1 MKAKVGE
8 IVKLQ
13 KQTDDMIDHLNATIA
28 KGSKQVRDQL
38 VTILSE
44 NEQAQTSVVL
54 KDSETVD
61 AALKSMRVFDHNK
74 MEERDLAQTIANPTL
89 KVKNSISSVMQLLT
103 ERGYKPN
110 FNQQAAVQVILHRL

>member
-74 MEERDLAQTIANPTL
+74 MEERDLA
-89 KVKNSISSVMQLLT
+89 
-103 ERGYKPN
+103 
-110 FNQQAAVQVILHRL
+110 